1 MKFVIRRPIEGISLN
16 GFEYVLDGEDGDI
29 KFFDSEE
36 QARDFLINAGYSPE
50 ELQEDLDDRAIDIN
64 VWEEDEQ

>member
-1 MKFVIRRPIEGISLN
+1 MFVIRRSIGGISLN
-16 GFEYVLDGEDGDI
+16 GYEYVLDGKDGDI

-36 QARDFLINAGYSPE
+36 QARNFLINAGYSPE
-50 ELQEDLDDRAIDIN
+50 ELQEDLDNCTIDIN